1 GVQIV
6 TVQQAEQALVQ
17 QGVSPE
23 QAEVVVDDYA
33 ASKLQALRLG
43 LGIVFL
49 VGLVG
54 LPLTRGLPRQTLV
67 SAKPPEAG

>member
-1 GVQIV
+1 M
-6 TVQQAEQALVQ
+6 
-17 QGVSPE
+17 
-23 QAEVVVDDYA
+23 VDDYA

-54 LPLTRGLPRQTLV
+54 LPLTRGLPRQTLT
-67 SAKPPEAG
+67 SAPQPEAG